1 MKLIKKLCILFSPL
15 FLFPILLI
23 PYSWINRRFLVD
35 WLGCGCPVLDDAGN
49 MVHNYFN
56 ANDFTRLF
64 WLFITLCVTGIAV
77 FLSKRIPREKLWLRI
92 LYIIGMLVISLF
104 ISYQFIQMML
114 WS

>member
-1 MKLIKKLCILFSPL
+1 MKLIKKLCSLFSPL
-15 FLFPILLI
+15 SLFPILLI
-23 PYSWINRRFLVD
+23 PYSWINHRFLLD

-77 FLSKRIPREKLWLRI
+77 FLSKRVPHEKLWLRI